1 MARFSGSNRQMS
13 FCFRLF
19 SVAYTVSTF
28 SIGLFRE
35 KFRVQ
40 EKNFPWNFADSAG
53 GGSTSGNEAVPLK
66 KVGR

>member
-1 MARFSGSNRQMS
+1 MS